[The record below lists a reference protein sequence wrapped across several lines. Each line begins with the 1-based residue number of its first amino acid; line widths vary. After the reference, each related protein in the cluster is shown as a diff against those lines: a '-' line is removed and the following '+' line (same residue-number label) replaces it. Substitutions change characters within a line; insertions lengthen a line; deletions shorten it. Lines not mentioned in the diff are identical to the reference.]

1 MDPRNPQGTLGQ
13 IAGNNPLVASAI
25 GLDQNSTATPTAS
38 DTASSP
44 YPGAAVLS
52 PSGSPIPQ
60 PGTSSSPVNGG
71 ASFAQT
77 LLARGQ
83 TLPTVQSPHVTKIGN
98 NAAKAM
104 ADNPEAAKQPAGW
117 AKALVGGAL
126 DALKG
131 IGDSLGDA
139 ATGTAPAGG
148 GGLDGVFRTLQNRQQ
163 RERQQKLDVQE
174 ADKNKSMMAEANI
187 RMQHEQRLVHK
198 LDEDAKQASV
208 ESGQR
213 QIAAMRTQPS
223 PSAPLGE
230 KLTSEE
236 IGQFLKDKKLDPTKE
251 TAVPDGVKTVGTDK
265 DGNPITRLTYTLMG
279 VPADVSLDP
288 ADPQQKKVIDELN
301 KYAPP
306 ANGGKWG
313 EGGAQHFT
321 GTEFNLAMQHSNDVR
336 AATLARNQ
344 QLINSDIAT
353 QKQTQDMESV
363 NFRGVADWV
372 NALSHTNNGDVIGA
386 RNAMLADPKMREKYP
401 NLDNDLREYYGKDDK
416 GAYNYDKLLEKHQEN
431 VDKQIQSIND
441 LQKEIDKSHGEDSA
455 AIAAG
460 LQSKLSQGDLAPG
473 LRQRYEKM
481 LKQANS
487 QASASLDYA
496 ADKKTRE
503 ANAELKANE
512 GDLSAVQ
519 DMALAYEYDP
529 DKLFSRFKGQKQK
542 VEFLAEMHRKDPIWS
557 EGEYR
562 ARFKT
567 TEDYR
572 PQGKGGQAK
581 QSLNTF
587 AGHVGDANNL
597 ISTLNNTKS
606 PLLNTPLNKMKED
619 VLGRPEI
626 MQYRVAIAA
635 AADNYI
641 DYLLNQRAKHQSDDD
656 LAKKLQSTDTSPAS
670 AQVMLRQMANTI
682 AIKGRAQ
689 NKGYRDQMGGKDIP
703 NFLDPDTEQV
713 FRTFGIDPKQ
723 ITTQGQSGLIGGGKA
738 AQDLPKPATGMARVK
753 LPSGSFMDFQEGS
766 DSYKKAI
773 ANGAVA
779 Q

>member
-1 MDPRNPQGTLGQ
+1 MVNPSGTLSQ
-13 IAGNNPLVASAI
+13 MTDNPLVASA
-25 GLDQNSTATPTAS
+25 LNQNESDSPNLETNPHYGATVLSPTGSPVPQPTAS
-38 DTASSP
+38 PA
-44 YPGAAVLS
+44 
-52 PSGSPIPQ
+52 
-60 PGTSSSPVNGG
+60 PVSGG
-71 ASFAQT
+71 AS
-77 LLARGQ
+77 LGDILMSKGQ
-83 TLPTVQSPHVTKIGN
+83 SVPKFTSPHASKIGDSV
-98 NAAKAM
+98 AKTLQT
-104 ADNPEAAKQPAGW
+104 NPEAAKQPAGW
-117 AKALVGGAL
+117 ARALVGGAL

-131 IGDSLGDA
+131 VGDSIGDVA
-139 ATGTAPAGG
+139 AVGTVPAGG
-148 GGLDGVFRTLQNRQQ
+148 GGLTGVARTLQARQQ
-163 RERQQKLDVQE
+163 RQRQQRLDTQD
-174 ADKNKSMMAEANI
+174 ADKNRTMMAEANI
-187 RMQHEQRLVHK
+187 RMQHEQRLIHK
-198 LDEDAKQASV
+198 LDDDAKQTSV

-213 QIAAMRTQPS
+213 QIAAMRTQAS
-223 PSAPLGE
+223 PVPALGE
-230 KLTSEE
+230 KLTSDE
-236 IGQFLKDKKLDPTKE
+236 IAQFLQDKKLDPTKE
-251 TAVPDGVKTVGTDK
+251 TAVPDGMKTVGTDK

-279 VPADVSLDP
+279 VPADMNLDP
-288 ADPQQKKVIDELN
+288 ADPEQKKVLDELN

-313 EGGAQHFT
+313 DGGAQHFT

-344 QLINSDIAT
+344 QLINADIST

-372 NALSHTNNGDVIGA
+372 NALSHTANGDVIGA
-386 RNAMLADPKMREKYP
+386 RNSMLADPKMRSKYP

-431 VDKQIQSIND
+431 VDKQIQSISD

-460 LQSKLSQGDLAPG
+460 LQSKISQPGLAPE
-473 LRQRYEKM
+473 LRQRYQKM
-481 LKQANS
+481 LDQANS
-487 QASASLDYA
+487 QAKASLDYS

-512 GDLSAVQ
+512 GDMSSVM
-519 DMALAYEYDP
+519 DMALSYEYDP

-542 VEFLAEMHRKDPIWS
+542 AEFLAEMHRKDPSWS

-567 TEDYR
+567 AEDYR

-606 PLLNTPLNKMKED
+606 PLLNTPLNKMSEQ
-619 VLGRPEI
+619 VLGQPEI
-626 MQYRVAIAA
+626 MQYRVAVSA

-641 DYLLNQRAKHQSDDD
+641 DYLLNQRAKHESDDE
-656 LAKKLQSTDTSPAS
+656 LAKKLQSTDTSPAM
-670 AQVMLRQMANTI
+670 AQAMFRQMANTI
-682 AIKGRAQ
+682 VIRARAQ

-713 FRTFGIDPKQ
+713 LRTFGIDPKQ
-723 ITTQGQSGLIGGGKA
+723 ITTQGQSGLIGGNKA
-738 AQDLPKPATGMARVK
+738 SQNLPKPAAGMGRLR
-753 LPSGSFMDFQEGS
+753 LPSGTFMDFQEGS
-766 DSYKKAI
+766 DAYKKAI